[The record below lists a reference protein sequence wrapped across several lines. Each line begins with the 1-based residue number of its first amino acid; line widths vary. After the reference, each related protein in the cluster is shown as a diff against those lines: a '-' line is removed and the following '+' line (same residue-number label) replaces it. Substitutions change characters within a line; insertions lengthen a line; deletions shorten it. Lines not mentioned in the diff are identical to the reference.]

1 MSAVERLG
9 RGTRS
14 AYSRGMTLLEVMVAL
29 VILSLVAALIHG
41 VIDSLSRG
49 RKAEGLRA
57 DRAHSG
63 REAMGRI
70 LRDLSS
76 AYLSQHVPVIP
87 ALMTGRT
94 AFVGRSST
102 VFDRIDFT
110 AFAHF
115 RTERDAHESD
125 QAEVGY
131 FVVKD
136 PEVPEKMDLVRRE
149 QTPIDYEPLKGGIVN
164 VVAEDV
170 EKFDVRFLDPQTSQW
185 IETWDSM
192 QVTGQPN
199 RLPFEVDITLVLK
212 GVSGGAPYSYTTKM
226 FIPIQSPL
234 TFGIPS
240 Q

>member
-1 MSAVERLG
+1 MSSSVRAR
-9 RGTRS
+9 
-14 AYSRGMTLLEVMVAL
+14 SRGMTLLEVMVAL
-29 VILSLVAALIHG
+29 VIISLVAALIHG

-63 REAMGRI
+63 REAMARI

-76 AYLSQHVPVIP
+76 AYISQHVPAIP

-94 AFVGRSST
+94 AFVGRSSS

-131 FVVKD
+131 FAAKD
-136 PEVPEKMDLVRRE
+136 PDVPDKWDLVRRE
-149 QTPIDYEPLKGGIVN
+149 QTPTDLEPLKGGVIN
-164 VVAEDV
+164 VVAEDIDS
-170 EKFDVRFLDPQTSQW
+170 FDVRYLDPLTSQW
-185 IETWDSM
+185 VETWDST

-199 RLPFEVDITLVLK
+199 RLPLEVKVTLVLK
-212 GVSGGAPYSYTTKM
+212 GVGDGPNYSYTTKI
-226 FIPIQSPL
+226 FLPIQQNL
-234 TFGIPS
+234 TFGIPA